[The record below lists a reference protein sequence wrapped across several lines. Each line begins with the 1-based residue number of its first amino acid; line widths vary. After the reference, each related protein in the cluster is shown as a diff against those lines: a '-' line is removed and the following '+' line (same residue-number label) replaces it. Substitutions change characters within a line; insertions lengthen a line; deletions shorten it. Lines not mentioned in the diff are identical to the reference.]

1 MLVTVPQPVG
11 PSSSSEWPRLV
22 LPASSREIDHGAGA
36 FRTALADARE
46 RESPLVIEAEDRPH
60 VSQALLQAARSALG
74 VAGAVVVISPVTD
87 TIRSADGRLVDR
99 RALVE
104 VGSPMVL
111 GGDAVAALVADSS
124 VGPSIASILDA
135 LLASGVEI
143 VTVPGDG
150 SDGWAAAPDHAAL
163 TRARVGR

>member
-11 PSSSSEWPRLV
+11 PSSSSDWPRLV
-22 LPASSREIDHGAGA
+22 LPASGSEVDGSAGV
-36 FRTALADARE
+36 FQTALAAAQE
-46 RESPLVIEAEDRPH
+46 RGLPLVIEARDRPH
-60 VSQALLQAARSALG
+60 VSQALLQTARSALG
-74 VAGAVVVISPVTD
+74 GAATVVVISPVTD
-87 TIRSADGRLVDR
+87 TIRVADGALVDR

-111 GGDAVAALVADSS
+111 GGDAVAALIGDSS
-124 VGPSIASILDA
+124 DRRSIASILGA
-135 LLASGVEI
+135 LIAGGVEF

-150 SDGWAAAPDHAAL
+150 SDGWAGAPDHAAL